1 MCCHLKLITAP
12 NKEVALKLARGL
24 VEKQLAACVN
34 ITPGITSVY
43 SWENKLNEDAE
54 VLMLV

>member
-1 MCCHLKLITAP
+1 LKLITAP